1 MLIKLLEMLKLQI
14 KKELIKSLLLLKE
27 LPPKV
32 MPPSR
37 KQETKSTKKLRTP
50 LELLIKLQIKPKK
63 QSRMLLPSD
72 EYFPKLFK

>member
-14 KKELIKSLLLLKE
+14 KKEPIKSLLLLKE

>member
-1 MLIKLLEMLKLQI
+1 
-14 KKELIKSLLLLKE
+14 
-27 LPPKV
+27 
-32 MPPSR
+32 
-37 KQETKSTKKLRTP
+37 LRTP